1 MQLHLYIS
9 SKDPEKTASAEALI
23 KRILKEAGADLF
35 SLSIVDVDRDPAS
48 AHEDNVTDTPTVV
61 VTQEKVIYSFSG
73 DPGLDE
79 GHLRR
84 ILSLPL
90 RD

>member
-9 SKDPEKTASAEALI
+9 SKDPEKAASAEAL
-23 KRILKEAGADLF
+23 LKKVLEESGADLF
-35 SLSIVDVDRDPAS
+35 SLSIVDVDRDPESPHA
-48 AHEDNVTDTPTVV
+48 DNVTHTPTVV

-73 DPGLDE
+73 DSGLDE

-84 ILSLPL
+84 ILDLPL
-90 RD
+90 TD